1 MKENMKM
8 EINKIEN
15 LKKNEKKDVKMKWK
29 N

>member
-1 MKENMKM
+1 MKENTKM